1 MTETLSHPQPIDDRA
16 FGHWV
21 VGLGKPSGAS
31 ARVALVVAAAVDC
44 AIFAFGSRW
53 FGVPVLP
60 GFDGSILEQPNPVVA
75 FLTIAILL
83 MIGLLVGTVL
93 AGAVRFEAGLFAA
106 TLGLAA
112 ISVRCGTMQSVLLET
127 GGNESVYISMT
138 VHLIIFAAFIVGLW
152 ALLWLLGRANP
163 ACVNPAAPRDAD
175 PTESALVNRLT
186 AAITQVVAT
195 AVFMMFLCQTEAKNQ
210 ALASVAIASFLG
222 AVIAYKYSPVRP
234 SIWYWSGP
242 LIVGLIGYILAAM
255 GQDANLAIGSPTG
268 TFSALA
274 RPLPIDYAS
283 VGTAG
288 AILGYWMMRKREVAE
303 E

>member
-1 MTETLSHPQPIDDRA
+1 MTDAVSHSQPIDDRP

-21 VGLGKPSGAS
+21 LGLGKSSGTIAQ
-31 ARVALVVAAAVDC
+31 VALFVAAAVGC
-44 AIFAFGSRW
+44 VIFTFGSRW
-53 FGVPVLP
+53 FGIPVVP

-75 FLTIAILL
+75 FFAIAVLL
-83 MIGLLVGTVL
+83 VIALLVGTAL

-106 TLGLAA
+106 TCGLAA

-127 GGNESVYISMT
+127 GGNDSVYVGMT
-138 VHLIIFAAFIVGLW
+138 VHLLIFAAFIVGLW
-152 ALLWLLGRANP
+152 ALLWVLGRANS
-163 ACVNPAAPRDAD
+163 AAPGEAD
-175 PTESALVNRLT
+175 LTESAFVNRCT
-186 AAITQVVAT
+186 AGITQIIAT
-195 AVFMMFLCQTEAKNQ
+195 AVFIMFLCQTEAKNQ

-268 TFSALA
+268 TFAALA

-288 AILGYWMMRKREVAE
+288 AILGYWVLRKKEVVSG
-303 E
+303 